1 MFAVLKTLF
10 FVYFTLNYY
19 YVMRLEA
26 VGKFLNVTSP
36 LCSMNKYID
45 IIISQ
50 NTTQFMHNMYNISH
64 NYMFRPIL
72 SHLQFVPYSLASV
85 VA

>member
-1 MFAVLKTLF
+1 
-10 FVYFTLNYY
+10 
-19 YVMRLEA
+19 
-26 VGKFLNVTSP
+26 

-45 IIISQ
+45 ILSVK
-50 NTTQFMHNMYNISH
+50 TQHNFMHNMYNISR

-72 SHLQFVPYSLASV
+72 GHLQVVPFSLVSM

>member
-1 MFAVLKTLF
+1 
-10 FVYFTLNYY
+10 
-19 YVMRLEA
+19 
-26 VGKFLNVTSP
+26 
-36 LCSMNKYID
+36 MNTYIG

-50 NTTQFMHNMYNISH
+50 NTIQFIAQYVQISH

-72 SHLQFVPYSLASV
+72 GPLQFVPYSLASV